1 MAHAMDSIMQ
11 IKPLFAG
18 VGAAHLPNSYGMVNL
33 LRQKGYT
40 VTSVLQNKS
49 NNGADRKE
57 KIEGIFLDN
66 KFNKTTSYDGVVNF
80 KLPGTFFEFPESDG
94 VKLGVYPD
102 MANGARYLV
111 TRISTFAPLY
121 GLTPKEYS
129 SKIDSLLFENIP
141 GKIIKKEFESVEEG
155 ERISILS
162 KTKKGD
168 FEKYLIHISPIEVAI
183 FKVGGKKEFVKRND
197 ASSFISSATYKKTNN
212 HWSRFTPEN
221 NAYSVLLP
229 GLIVHE
235 VENNAFM
242 PDYASKSV
250 QSVSDSN
257 GYFLVLNRSYG
268 DMDFMEE
275 DSFEL
280 RQFAQSFYK
289 QFNYNISSAKQTI
302 FKDYSA
308 IKVIGEYS
316 GETRTHEQMAELHAM
331 ILCVGKQ
338 YYLLAA
344 QTSNLKAVDQF
355 FNSFELKAFE
365 YNQPFKKQYD
375 TARLFST
382 LTTVTPPVENGYY
395 NYYYGRDDEEDDSFK
410 EKTKIAIYKNRSTDE
425 VIYVNFKRFHKYYQA
440 ESIDSLWSL
449 NKRKLL
455 EYGKFFVRSESKES
469 VGNVHSYLAE
479 VGDTNS
485 GRNIYA
491 KYVVKDGVMHFLFTE
506 TDFRT
511 PKSAFVTQFYDNFT
525 PWDSTIGLSVLESK
539 SDLFLN
545 SLVSNDSLT
554 QNSAEKSF
562 NIIEFEDED
571 APKIIS
577 TIGKTHNLKNGLTV
591 REELIDALGKLKNP
605 RILPFLESS
614 YIAVGDTVK
623 LQLAILKAIANQKT
637 KKATKSFVELIKSN
651 TPIPNEEGDVYPI
664 FHPFYDT
671 LALTQHLYPKM
682 LLLSIL
688 PEYKSATYALL
699 SRAIDSNQY
708 EKRYYR
714 KKLNQIVWE
723 ANNEVKRQRS
733 RESLKGGTYEE
744 ISSRGNLFSYNRDL
758 WYYMNLLMPYQ
769 KKAKVKKYFE
779 KIESLNAP
787 GVALDYSN
795 LRIRNGLVDSVDWLN
810 LSNNANSRIAL
821 YLDLKKMNKLE
832 ALPGSI
838 TTDQLVESL
847 YAKKSRTNVLRDSLV
862 FLKKQFVDIPK
873 GSGYL
878 YFFKTMDKYE
888 TDWEYG
894 YVGLFDSTNSE
905 FLSAGYKYST
915 DINLSKYQD
924 EALQIELQIRKFE
937 MAHRERYKAAEEER
951 FKKLYVKKPYY

>member
-1 MAHAMDSIMQ
+1 MHVSNKVAFHLSDSFFDAIESVDIVALEINPDTWMKMMTSDPYVAEKMGGLFSSNQDYRSKSIYAAMFELKQPTNKKIGQALASELGILNSLLYRTNNYKADFQEDTYLDLFIYQTGKKLGKEVTGLERLGETMILNEYAAKPIDDREERKRQKQILERKRFLLTKMLNGENFSEVMENAYRKGDLDMLDSLSRLSSGNELYHKLIIEYRNLGMAHAMDSIMQ

-121 GLTPKEYS
+121 GLTPNEYS

-382 LTTVTPPVENGYY
+382 LTTVTPPVENGY
-395 NYYYGRDDEEDDSFK
+395 
-410 EKTKIAIYKNRSTDE
+410 
-425 VIYVNFKRFHKYYQA
+425 
-440 ESIDSLWSL
+440 
-449 NKRKLL
+449 
-455 EYGKFFVRSESKES
+455 
-469 VGNVHSYLAE
+469 
-479 VGDTNS
+479 
-485 GRNIYA
+485 
-491 KYVVKDGVMHFLFTE
+491 
-506 TDFRT
+506 
-511 PKSAFVTQFYDNFT
+511 
-525 PWDSTIGLSVLESK
+525 
-539 SDLFLN
+539 
-545 SLVSNDSLT
+545 
-554 QNSAEKSF
+554 
-562 NIIEFEDED
+562 
-571 APKIIS
+571 
-577 TIGKTHNLKNGLTV
+577 
-591 REELIDALGKLKNP
+591 
-605 RILPFLESS
+605 
-614 YIAVGDTVK
+614 
-623 LQLAILKAIANQKT
+623 
-637 KKATKSFVELIKSN
+637 
-651 TPIPNEEGDVYPI
+651 
-664 FHPFYDT
+664 
-671 LALTQHLYPKM
+671 
-682 LLLSIL
+682 
-688 PEYKSATYALL
+688 
-699 SRAIDSNQY
+699 
-708 EKRYYR
+708 
-714 KKLNQIVWE
+714 
-723 ANNEVKRQRS
+723 
-733 RESLKGGTYEE
+733 
-744 ISSRGNLFSYNRDL
+744 
-758 WYYMNLLMPYQ
+758 
-769 KKAKVKKYFE
+769 
-779 KIESLNAP
+779 
-787 GVALDYSN
+787 
-795 LRIRNGLVDSVDWLN
+795 
-810 LSNNANSRIAL
+810 
-821 YLDLKKMNKLE
+821 
-832 ALPGSI
+832 
-838 TTDQLVESL
+838 
-847 YAKKSRTNVLRDSLV
+847 
-862 FLKKQFVDIPK
+862 
-873 GSGYL
+873 
-878 YFFKTMDKYE
+878 
-888 TDWEYG
+888 
-894 YVGLFDSTNSE
+894 
-905 FLSAGYKYST
+905 
-915 DINLSKYQD
+915 
-924 EALQIELQIRKFE
+924 
-937 MAHRERYKAAEEER
+937 
-951 FKKLYVKKPYY
+951 